1 MLTIVMRDK
10 SLTANLS
17 SPIYQY
23 DNNADQIKCILPC
36 IYDGICLK
44 DATVTLVYKDESG
57 NGGFIELVN
66 SDKLFNKDY
75 YQFTNK
81 INSKFTNHSGKLTFW
96 LRINNYDTDY
106 SFETGET
113 SIIILPNKEI
123 PKANVQS
130 QSSYFDQ
137 WFMKMKQT
145 ENRALQVLRDATNQA
160 NLAREEAEKARI
172 YYEKMSGGEEV
183 VN

>member
-1 MLTIVMRDK
+1 MLTIVFRDK
-10 SLTANLS
+10 SITANLS

-23 DNNADQIKCILPC
+23 DNNADQIQCLVPC

-44 DATVTLVYKDESG
+44 DATITLVYKDEFG
-57 NGGFIELVN
+57 NGGFIELTN
-66 SDKLFNKDY
+66 SDDYTHKDY
-75 YQFTNK
+75 HQFTNR
-81 INSKFTNHSGKLTFW
+81 INSKITSHSGKLTIW
-96 LRINNYDTDY
+96 LRINNYNPDY
-106 SFETGET
+106 SFETGEASFT
-113 SIIILPNKEI
+113 ILPSKEI

-160 NLAREEAEKARI
+160 NLAREEAEKARM

>member
-1 MLTIVMRDK
+1 MRDK

-23 DNNADQIKCILPC
+23 DNNADQIKCLLPC

-66 SDKLFNKDY
+66 SDELFNKDY

-81 INSKFTNHSGKLTFW
+81 INSKFTNHSGKLIFW

-113 SIIILPNKEI
+113 SITILPSKEI
-123 PKANVQS
+123 PKVNVQS
-130 QSSYFDQ
+130 QSSYFNQ

-172 YYEKMSGGEEV
+172 YYEKMSGGDKV

>member
-1 MLTIVMRDK
+1 MRDK
-10 SLTANLS
+10 SLTANLT

-23 DNNADQIKCILPC
+23 DNNADQIKCLLPC

-44 DATVTLVYKDESG
+44 DATVTLVYKDEFG
-57 NGGFIELVN
+57 GGGFIELTN
-66 SDKLFNKDY
+66 SDDCMHKDY
-75 YQFTNK
+75 HQFTNH
-81 INSKFTNHSGKLTFW
+81 INSKITSHSGKLAIW
-96 LRINNYDTDY
+96 LKINNYDSDY

-113 SIIILPNKEI
+113 SITILPSKEI
-123 PKANVQS
+123 PKTNVQP

-145 ENRALQVLRDATNQA
+145 ENRALQVLKDATNQV

-172 YYEKMSGGEEV
+172 YYEKMSGGEKV